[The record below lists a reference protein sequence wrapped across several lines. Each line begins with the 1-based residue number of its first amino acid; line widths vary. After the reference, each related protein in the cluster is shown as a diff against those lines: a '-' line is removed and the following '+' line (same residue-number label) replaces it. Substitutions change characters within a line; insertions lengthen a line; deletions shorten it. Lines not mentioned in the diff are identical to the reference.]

1 MPLWG
6 ISVFPQKYI
15 FTNGW
20 AIYGTYWA
28 YYGLLGTY
36 TVPVE
41 QVRGAWGGQK
51 GFCSSLQILADM
63 LTLFQPGGVD

>member
-1 MPLWG
+1 MKKKVWNIDFSNSIEIMPLWG

-20 AIYGTYWA
+20 VIYGTYWA

-41 QVRGAWGGQK
+41 PVRGAWVG
-51 GFCSSLQILADM
+51 
-63 LTLFQPGGVD
+63 